1 MREVD
6 GSSYDNVICT
16 SGDARRN
23 LYRIERRK
31 FSSLLHCEM
40 AFCAAP
46 LSILGRTRSN
56 IVATNSPT
64 TRCSMKDGT
73 TRRAFLSWATSSAV
87 ICGVPWTAAS
97 RPVFVKDED
106 SGISYY
112 DTKVGT
118 GASPLDGD
126 YVAIDYVAFLSSGEI
141 FDSRK
146 NFVFQY
152 GKVQVVPGL
161 EAAVSSMRVGGER
174 KAVLPPDTAYGS
186 KGVCLATKECLVPPN
201 ETLGYDIT
209 LIRVAVPPI

>member
-1 MREVD
+1 M
-6 GSSYDNVICT
+6 
-16 SGDARRN
+16 
-23 LYRIERRK
+23 
-31 FSSLLHCEM
+31 
-40 AFCAAP
+40 
-46 LSILGRTRSN
+46 
-56 IVATNSPT
+56 
-64 TRCSMKDGT
+64 
-73 TRRAFLSWATSSAV
+73 